1 MKDNKEKRTF
11 KELWQDKRMH
21 AVIVLG
27 LWFLFFIIVF
37 LILGIIS
44 LFTPN
49 KEVNPPIKEETKEE
63 VPANIVNLLENL
75 KNSNYQFNYTVTN
88 NESTITYN
96 GNCENGEIIGYFEN
110 GEGIKKYT
118 VKDGIYYQIIK
129 EERIEDI
136 NLISDFDKPN
146 LDINTIIEKIK
157 EYEKNLE
164 PLQEENVYT
173 YDFLNDVGI
182 YKIQVTVTDSLI
194 SKIGIQADT
203 TYYELAFR
211 NIV

>member
-11 KELWQDKRMH
+11 KELWQDRRMH

-110 GEGIKKYT
+110 REGIKKYT

>member
-11 KELWQDKRMH
+11 KELWQDRRMH

>member
-49 KEVNPPIKEETKEE
+49 KEVNPSIKEETKEE

>member
-129 EERIEDI
+129 DELIE
-136 NLISDFDKPN
+136 NTTLISDFDKPN
-146 LDINTIIEKIK
+146 LDINTIVEKIK

>member
-49 KEVNPPIKEETKEE
+49 KEVNPSIKEETKEE

-110 GEGIKKYT
+110 KEGIKKYT
-118 VKDGIYYQIIK
+118 VKDGIYYQILNN
-129 EERIEDI
+129 ELVEDI